1 MRYTRYESFVGIS
14 GADVG
19 VEKSVIICHRRKNRV
34 LAQAVD
40 QILRADG
47 YDVFYDS
54 GLTITPD
61 TEQVHLNQITARAH
75 FILIL
80 TPNAINANTNRDD
93 WFRRQIEF
101 ALDFRRNIIVLCFY
115 GAELNDMKPHLYGK
129 LSLLLRSKTYAIVEG
144 EYAKTLAQV
153 QQDILE
159 QPTAVILYPTPS
171 ADRDTVSQQVSVAER
186 APQFNGGDST
196 PISFASRRI
205 SSSPEVPRRPDFLP
219 EEPTR
224 SVPVVSA
231 DSQVVE
237 PEEETRPMPN
247 ESVELESTPTPNLQA
262 DAIKDREDML
272 TLTDYFMPELTAED
286 TMISVAIQT
295 DSALDMTDYMIEE
308 SVSNVVI
315 GEPDVEIRL
324 DWLDQADDSARQSGV
339 QNQSQSIENTS
350 VVSPARQRSA
360 ARLLQI
366 ASASLDIGEYQKAI
380 NTFDAVLR
388 IDPNLVD
395 AYYLRGVARQY
406 RNDLWGA
413 SVDFERAL
421 AIDPN
426 HIASQTSL
434 KTVQKLLDDRSDDS

>member
-1 MRYTRYESFVGIS
+1 M
-14 GADVG
+14 G
-19 VEKSVIICHRRKNRV
+19 VEKSVFICHRRKNRV

-80 TPNAINANTNRDD
+80 TPNVINANTNRDD

-101 ALDFRRNIIVLCFY
+101 ALDFRRNIIILCFF
-115 GAELNDMKPHLYGK
+115 GAELDDMKPHLYGK
-129 LSLLLRSKTYAIVEG
+129 LSLLLRSKTYAMVEG
-144 EYAKTLAQV
+144 EYTKTLAYI

-205 SSSPEVPRRPDFLP
+205 SSSPDVPLRPDFLP

-231 DSQVVE
+231 DSQLVE
-237 PEEETRPMPN
+237 PEEETRPMPS

-262 DAIKDREDML
+262 NATTQDRDDIL

-295 DSALDMTDYMIEE
+295 DSSLDMTDYIIEE

-324 DWLDQADDSARQSGV
+324 DWLDQAGDSVQRGV

-350 VVSPARQRSA
+350 FVSPARQRSA

-366 ASASLDIGEYQKAI
+366 ASASLDNGEYQKAI